1 MPTKSVKLIPGV
13 NVERTPT
20 LNEAGISYS
29 SFGRFR
35 DGLFQKIG
43 GWQQYYNLS
52 SGIPRAMHAW
62 QDLNNVKHLA
72 VGTTSSFI
80 TVTNNA
86 STNLTPQTKTTNFA
100 PKFSTTSGSNQ
111 VLIDDSNISN
121 PTIYD
126 GVYFNT
132 PIAVGG
138 LILSGYYPVTAL
150 GAGQTQYYITASA
163 NATSTVSNGG
173 AVPTFTTISGTS
185 IVTVTLTAHGLA
197 VGNTVVFPISTTVGG
212 IAINGSY
219 TVATVPTA
227 NTFTITTATVATS
240 SAGPTGMNSGNCQLL
255 YYITLG
261 PSAAGIGYGTGSTYT
276 VTFSN
281 GSANISGTGLPTDA
295 GQPCTFTTTG
305 TLPTNFAVDT
315 TYYILAGSTSTTLNV
330 ALTPGGIAIVAG
342 SAGSGTHKLNLGYG
356 VGTYGFGNVPTAQTG
371 TTITANNWT
380 IDNWGQFAV
389 TCPQNGAVY
398 YWDPNAGF
406 STLRQIQAAPLF
418 NRGLFV
424 SMPQQILVCYG
435 STVQTN
441 LGLQQDP
448 LLVAWSDQG
457 NFESWTPLTTNQAG
471 SYRIPTGSE
480 IIGGLQGP
488 QNGLIWT
495 DLDLWSMNYLG
506 YPLVFGFTKVGANCG
521 LIGQHAATQLRGNVF
536 WMGKSNFFMF
546 NGNNV
551 QIIQCPIWD
560 YVFQNLDATNQNKCV
575 AAANTAFN
583 EVWWFFPSSSGTG
596 EPNNYV
602 KYNIV
607 ENTWDFGQLSR
618 TAWIDQSVL
627 GQPLAATANSV
638 IYQHETT
645 NDADGI
651 PIISTMRTG
660 YFVVNEGHEKTFI
673 DMVWPDFKYGA
684 YGDPN
689 PDAQIQVTVY
699 AADYPN
705 DTPTVIGPYTVSPSQ
720 NTYFNTRVRNRL
732 LALQFQS
739 SDPGSFWRIGNVRIR
754 FAQDGKV

>member
-43 GWQQYYNLS
+43 GWTQYFNLS
-52 SGIPRAMHAW
+52 SGTPRAMHAW

-80 TVTNNA
+80 AVTSGSA
-86 STNLTPQTKTTNFA
+86 TNLTPQTKTTDFA
-100 PKFSTTSGSNQ
+100 PKFSTTNVVSGTWNPNE
-111 VLIDDSNISN
+111 VLVDDSNISN
-121 PTIYD
+121 VTTYD

-132 PIAVGG
+132 PISVGG
-138 LILSGYYPVTAL
+138 LILSGYYPIEKL
-150 GAGQTQYYITASA
+150 GAAATQYYILASS
-163 NATSTVSNGG
+163 NATSSVSNGG
-173 AVPTFTTISGTS
+173 AVPTFTTVSGTS

-212 IAINGSY
+212 IAITGSY

-227 NTFTITTATVATS
+227 NTFTINTSTVATS
-240 SAGPTGMNSGNCQLL
+240 SAGPTSMNSGNCELI

-261 PSAAGIGYGTGSTYT
+261 PSAAG
-276 VTFSN
+276 
-281 GSANISGTGLPTDA
+281 
-295 GQPCTFTTTG
+295 
-305 TLPTNFAVDT
+305 AV
-315 TYYILAGSTSTTLNV
+315 Y
-330 ALTPGGIAIVAG
+330 
-342 SAGSGTHKLNLGYG
+342 GSGTYG
-356 VGTYGFGNVPTAQTG
+356 TGTYGFGVTPSAQSG
-371 TTITANNWT
+371 TTITTNNWT
-380 IDNWGQFAV
+380 IDNWGQYAV
-389 TCPQNGAVY
+389 SCPQNGAIY

-406 STLRQIQAAPLF
+406 STLGQIQSAPLF

-424 SMPQQILVCYG
+424 SMPQQILVAYG
-435 STVQTN
+435 STNQTN

-448 LLVAWSDQG
+448 LLVSWSDQG
-457 NFESWTPLTTNQAG
+457 DFTQWTPLTTNQAG
-471 SYRIPTGSE
+471 SYHIPTGSE
-480 IIGGLQGP
+480 IVGGLQGP

-521 LIGQHAATQLRGNVF
+521 LIGQHAACQLRGSVY
-536 WMGKSNFFMF
+536 WMGKSNFFVF

-560 YVFQNLDATNQNKCV
+560 YVFQNLDTTNQIKCV
-575 AAANTAFN
+575 AAANTGFN
-583 EVWWFFPSSSGTG
+583 EVWWFFPSASGTG

-607 ENTWDFGQLSR
+607 EQTWDFGQLSR

-627 GQPLAATANSV
+627 GQPLGTTVDSV
-638 IYQHETT
+638 VYQHETGT
-645 NDADGI
+645 DANGV
-651 PIISTMRTG
+651 PIVSTMRTG

-673 DMVWPDFKYGA
+673 DMVWPDFKYGT

-689 PDAQIQVTVY
+689 PNAQIQITVY

-705 DTPTVIGPYTVSPSQ
+705 DTPQVYGPYTVSPSQ

-739 SDPGSFWRIGNVRIR
+739 SDLGSFWRIGNVRIR